1 MWVKFISFI
10 FVSTKQT
17 NNMLLIGLKTDYT
30 CVGVYDTDY
39 SSVRHQ
45 QTDIIAGSPSDTKE
59 TLSELY
65 HEMVKKAERSQN
77 KLSKIE
83 NELEYSNMTEAE
95 YLRKTTKLLAD
106 IKILRYDRVL
116 IVDGVI
122 LK

>member
-1 MWVKFISFI
+1 MHIKFITLT

-17 NNMLLIGLKTDYT
+17 KDMLLIGLKTDT
-30 CVGVYDTDY
+30 TGIGTYDTDY
-39 SSVRHQ
+39 SSVHHQ
-45 QTDIIAGSPSDTKE
+45 QTDIIAGSPSDTKK

-65 HEMVKKAERSQN
+65 HEMVKKAEISRK

-83 NELEYSNMTEAE
+83 DELEYSNMSEAE

-106 IKILRYDRVL
+106 IKILKYDRVL
-116 IVDGVI
+116 IVDGII

>member
-1 MWVKFISFI
+1 
-10 FVSTKQT
+10 
-17 NNMLLIGLKTDYT
+17 MLLIGLKTDYT

-83 NELEYSNMTEAE
+83 DELEFSNMSEAE